1 MKGEWLM
8 RFGKKLVSLIMSAA
22 MAFTFAPGI
31 ATASLAKENGP
42 DMTATGEMAVPVYG
56 LYNPNSGEHFFTAN
70 EDEAASLTLLGW
82 EEGDIKW
89 YAPVSGDPVYR
100 LYNPNVTDL
109 SGNNIG
115 DHHYTMN
122 PAEVSSLI
130 EAGWQKDD
138 ALFYSAS
145 VSEDNS
151 VPVFGVYN
159 PNAYALGMSGAHH
172 FTINADEI
180 RGLLDL
186 GWQEGYIK
194 FFGYAEDPSVS
205 AAIDSVIENMSMD
218 EKISQMIIPAFRTW
232 NGTNMTDLSAATGLA
247 EALKKHQYG
256 GIILYS
262 SNITGTEQVTRLLDD
277 LQNNNLENGN
287 VSTNIPYLTT
297 VDEEGGI
304 VIRLN
309 SGTRMTGN
317 MAIGATAD
325 SENNA
330 EKTGIV
336 LGEELAAVGFNT
348 DFAPDIDVN
357 NNPSNPVI
365 GTRSFSDDPLLVS
378 KLGVAYSKGL
388 AENNIIATYKH
399 FPGHGDTA
407 TDSHIG
413 TPSVEKTYEEIQSTE
428 LVPFK
433 NAIENGADMIM
444 TAHITYPLIDDEVT
458 FGDGV
463 TKGYYPATM
472 SKKMITDILR
482 NDLNYD
488 GVVVTDALEMAAIG
502 KAGLVPGE
510 NDSTEYRINI
520 AKEVINAGVDLLLLP
535 VDLNSAEVADF
546 YDDYISGIEEKVN
559 AGEISE
565 ERINESVRRILKLK
579 QKYHIFDARGELANA
594 VYIEDKVRHSLETV
608 GSLEHH
614 DEEMRIARE
623 AITLVKNDNNALP
636 LSKDSGNVVVLGR
649 LKNDLTTIN
658 SAMNSLKE
666 SGAIGASSDVTVD
679 FYYDSVS
686 DVKLHYTDELKE
698 KIKNAGTVIGFSNA
712 SGSSYLNKDNAN
724 YIALQTAIEDTHKA
738 GGRFVLISQNLPYD
752 SAVYKD
758 ADAIVLAYLSSGLNL
773 DPTEKTESGIGLIAR
788 NANILA
794 ALDTVFGLN
803 APKGKLPVNVPVV
816 LEQDDG
822 TLGFGKENLYQR
834 GFGLNY

>member
-42 DMTATGEMAVPVYG
+42 
-56 LYNPNSGEHFFTAN
+56 
-70 EDEAASLTLLGW
+70 
-82 EEGDIKW
+82 
-89 YAPVSGDPVYR
+89 
-100 LYNPNVTDL
+100 
-109 SGNNIG
+109 
-115 DHHYTMN
+115 
-122 PAEVSSLI
+122 
-130 EAGWQKDD
+130 
-138 ALFYSAS
+138 
-145 VSEDNS
+145 
-151 VPVFGVYN
+151 
-159 PNAYALGMSGAHH
+159 
-172 FTINADEI
+172 
-180 RGLLDL
+180 
-186 GWQEGYIK
+186 
-194 FFGYAEDPSVS
+194 
-205 AAIDSVIENMSMD
+205 
-218 EKISQMIIPAFRTW
+218 
-232 NGTNMTDLSAATGLA
+232 
-247 EALKKHQYG
+247 
-256 GIILYS
+256 
-262 SNITGTEQVTRLLDD
+262 
-277 LQNNNLENGN
+277 
-287 VSTNIPYLTT
+287 
-297 VDEEGGI
+297 
-304 VIRLN
+304 
-309 SGTRMTGN
+309 
-317 MAIGATAD
+317 
-325 SENNA
+325 
-330 EKTGIV
+330 
-336 LGEELAAVGFNT
+336 
-348 DFAPDIDVN
+348 
-357 NNPSNPVI
+357 
-365 GTRSFSDDPLLVS
+365 
-378 KLGVAYSKGL
+378 
-388 AENNIIATYKH
+388 
-399 FPGHGDTA
+399 
-407 TDSHIG
+407 
-413 TPSVEKTYEEIQSTE
+413 
-428 LVPFK
+428 
-433 NAIENGADMIM
+433 DMIM

-579 QKYHIFDARGELANA
+579 QKYYIFDARGELANA

-623 AITLVKNDNNALP
+623 AITLVKNENNALP

-666 SGAIGASSDVTVD
+666 SGAIRASSDVTVD
-679 FYYDSVS
+679 YYYDSSS

-758 ADAIVLAYLSSGLNL
+758 ADAIVLAYLGSGLNL
-773 DPTEKTESGIGLIAR
+773 DPTEKTESGTGLIAR
-788 NANILA
+788 NANIIA